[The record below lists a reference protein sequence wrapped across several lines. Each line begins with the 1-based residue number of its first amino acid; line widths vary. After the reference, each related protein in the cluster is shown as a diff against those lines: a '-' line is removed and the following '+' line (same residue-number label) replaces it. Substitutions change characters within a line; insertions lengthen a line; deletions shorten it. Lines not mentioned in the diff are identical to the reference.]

1 MINDRRSAPRRYDCR
16 RPPQR
21 PTFKSSLAAAA
32 LLRALGHAPTHVHR
46 AYAARWWALLTFI
59 LLLPLLASAEV
70 DRRTLH
76 DGTLVMEDIPEIP
89 DEVVDD
95 LLRYQNIRAARFRAW
110 TWDGNGIYVATRFGD
125 VDSLHRVDMPGGA
138 RKQITFYREPVRE
151 VTGRPGSD
159 RLLFTRDAGGN
170 EFAQIFELE
179 PTSGKEKMLTDGESR
194 NGAMAWDRRGS
205 RIAYQSTWR
214 NGASNDVWVMD
225 PANPSRAEIVL
236 ESPDG
241 TWWGPTEFS
250 ATGSKLLVSN
260 YVSITD
266 SRVHVLDL
274 DSGEV
279 TLVAGGPD
287 NKSANVPVA
296 FDDDSEGIWLMTNQG
311 SEFRQLGWQPA
322 EPGAKP
328 MIVTADIP
336 WDVSD
341 ATISHDRS
349 RIAFVTN
356 EDGMSRVYL
365 LDTKSREYRHVESI
379 PKGLA
384 FGIEFSPDDRRLA
397 MTLNLTQ
404 TPSDAFVL
412 DLGATPLEYGALTR
426 WTTSEVGGLDTTAFR
441 TPKLVRY
448 PTFDKV
454 GERPRKIPA
463 WVYKP
468 AGKGPFPVIISIHG
482 GPEGQARPAFRATY
496 QMWIDKLGVAVIQPN
511 VRGSAGYGKTYLGL
525 DNGFN
530 REGSVKDIGAL
541 LEWIATQPDLDTD
554 RVAVYGG
561 SYGGYMVLASAV
573 HYSDRLKAAVEI
585 VGISNFVT
593 FLENTQDYR
602 RDLRRV
608 EYGDERDPAM
618 RAHLEKIS
626 PLNNVDKIGVPLFVA
641 QGENDPRVPVTEAR
655 QMVDALR
662 AQGHTVWYMNAMNEG
677 HGYRKKANR
686 DTYQQAMIL
695 FFEEHLID
703 GD

>member
-1 MINDRRSAPRRYDCR
+1 MPLG
-16 RPPQR
+16 RPPTAVLM
-21 PTFKSSLAAAA
+21 PLV
-32 LLRALGHAPTHVHR
+32 LLFPMLVFAD
-46 AYAARWWALLTFI
+46 
-59 LLLPLLASAEV
+59 V
-70 DRRTLH
+70 DRRMLH
-76 DGTLVMEDIPEIP
+76 DGTLVVEDIPEIP
-89 DEVVDD
+89 LEVVVD
-95 LLRYQNIRAARFRAW
+95 LMRYQNIRAAGFRAW
-110 TWDGNGIYVATRFGD
+110 TPDGNGIYVSTGFGD

-138 RKQITFYREPVRE
+138 RNQITFYREPVSE
-151 VTGRPGSD
+151 VTERPGSGQ
-159 RLLFTRDAGGN
+159 LLFKRDAGGN

-179 PTSGKEKMLTDGESR
+179 PTRGKEKMLTDGESR
-194 NGAMAWDRRGS
+194 NGAMVWDRRGG
-205 RIAYQSTWR
+205 RIAYQSTRR
-214 NGASNDVWVMD
+214 NGATNDVWVMD
-225 PANPSRAEIVL
+225 PADPSRAEMVL
-236 ESPDG
+236 EARDG

-250 ATGSKLLVSN
+250 ATGSKLLLMN
-260 YVSITD
+260 YVSIAD

-274 DSGEV
+274 DSGEA

-287 NKSANVPVA
+287 DRSANVPVA
-296 FDDDSEGIWLMTNQG
+296 FDDESDGIWLMTNQG
-311 SEFRQLGWQPA
+311 SEFRQLAWQPTD
-322 EPGAKP
+322 PGAKP
-328 MIVTADIP
+328 LIVTADIP

-365 LDTKSREYRHVESI
+365 LDTKLREYRRVESI
-379 PKGLA
+379 PTGLA
-384 FGIEFSPDDRRLA
+384 FGVKFSPDDRRLG
-397 MTLNLTQ
+397 MTLNMTQ

-412 DLGATPLEYGALTR
+412 ELGQAPLEYGALTR

-441 TPKLVRY
+441 SPEPVRY
-448 PTFDKV
+448 PTFDEV
-454 GERPRKIPA
+454 GGRPREIPA

-468 AGKGPFPVIISIHG
+468 VGDGPFPVVISIHG
-482 GPEGQARPAFRATY
+482 GPEGQARPAFSATY

-511 VRGSAGYGKTYLGL
+511 VRGSLGYGKTYLGL
-525 DNGFN
+525 DNGLR
-530 REGSVKDIGAL
+530 REDSVKDIGAL
-541 LEWIATQPDLDTD
+541 LEWIATQPDLDAE

-561 SYGGYMVLASAV
+561 SYGGYMVLASAA
-573 HYSDRLKAAVEI
+573 HFSDKLTAAVDI

-602 RDLRRV
+602 RELRRV

-618 RAHLEKIS
+618 RSHLQKIS
-626 PLNNVDKIGVPLFVA
+626 PLNNVKRISVPLFVV

-662 AQGHTVWYMNAMNEG
+662 EEGHTVWYMNALNEG